1 MMHAAL
7 DYVDELHTN
16 KWRKRNTKWIGKLCP
31 MEETVIYGEY
41 VGTYSYSVQLSRFPL
56 SLSHTHVHLLAFV
69 TPTSVKMLAM
79 VQDPVRELD
88 LKLFFVCQHCDC
100 GFVQR

>member
-16 KWRKRNTKWIGKLCP
+16 KWKKRNTKWIGKLCP

-41 VGTYSYSVQLSRFPL
+41 VGPYLTTWNSFFF
-56 SLSHTHVHLLAFV
+56 SLSHTHTHVHFFPAYV
-69 TPTSVKMLAM
+69 TPTNVKMLAM
-79 VQDPVRELD
+79 VEDPVRESD
-88 LKLFFVCQHCDC
+88 LKLFFVSQHCD
-100 GFVQR
+100 